1 MRDWLGIFLCLAMF
15 GSCSCIVVQSV
26 EDRQRCEPVCAP
38 YAYAKVTAHGAC
50 VCNLNQLVKG
60 E

>member
-1 MRDWLGIFLCLAMF
+1 MRDALGIFLFLLFF

-26 EDRQRCEPVCAP
+26 EDRQRCEPMCAP
-38 YAYAKVTAHGAC
+38 HAYASVTAHGEC